1 MSKNPRLIDMS
12 GKRYAMWTVH
22 EQAGNTSGGGAL
34 WRCTCDCG
42 NERVVLGA
50 DIRKGKSRN
59 CGCTNR
65 PRLGNMKRT
74 HGESSTRLH
83 NIWTLMLSRCR
94 DTSNPTY
101 GGRGISVCQEWTKY
115 ETFRDWALA
124 NGYSKKLSIERVD
137 VDGNYCPE
145 NCTWA
150 DAATQSANR
159 RYTNKAPD
167 GELWLH
173 KARKNGIT
181 GVAFRQRYLAGWPME
196 QAISWPMNT
205 ERRKRARNAK
215 GQFA

>member
-1 MSKNPRLIDMS
+1 MS
-12 GKRYAMWTVH
+12 GKRFAMWTVH
-22 EQAGNTSGGGAL
+22 EQAGNTPGGGAL

-42 NERVVLGA
+42 TERVVLGA

-59 CGCTNR
+59 CGCVTQS
-65 PRLGNMKRT
+65 RLGNMKRSHAAT
-74 HGESSTRLH
+74 GTRLY
-83 NIWTLMLSRCR
+83 NIWKLVLYRCR
-94 DTSNPTY
+94 DTSNPDY
-101 GGRGISVCQEWTKY
+101 GGRGISVCEEWL
-115 ETFRDWALA
+115 TFEPFRAWALV
-124 NGYSKKLSIERVD
+124 NGYSDKLSIERVD

-159 RYTNKAPD
+159 RYTQKAPD

-181 GVAFRQRYLAGWPME
+181 GVAFRQRVHAGWPME
-196 QAISWPMNT
+196 QAITWPMNT
-205 ERRKRARNAK
+205 ERKKRPRNHK